1 MPRSKAVE
9 GVGDQPCALIISNHP
24 RAFADKPKKKPTIT
38 AEERKAK
45 TLKRKLKKCVYGEAS
60 QQKRHAK
67 PNVRRRNA
75 RLCKEVHSYK
85 ERHDL
90 FATLRSP
97 FSTNDP
103 AGVERFK
110 EAWGMLRATFLY
122 KFKPTNG
129 AALFWLEKSDKLMIH
144 AHMLCYTKSDISAE
158 ELEAWLIE
166 KWSATLKK
174 VLTRYG
180 RLPLY
185 DALGDGL
192 VKITPYHEAQ
202 LGYFAKGTK
211 ARDSRIM
218 LMAADG
224 LATFGVWNKAGL
236 TPADTHVSDLT
247 DEDRTI
253 IQREA
258 MIHMYDEARRMGRP
272 VNHVQEARILSGDF
286 ANFYMTKERLLA
298 LDAQCGGRI
307 LGRYKQAQP
316 LKARAAVA

>member
-1 MPRSKAVE
+1 MPRLKVIE

-24 RAFADKPKKKPTIT
+24 RAFTDKPKKKPTIT

-45 TLKRKLKKCVYGEAS
+45 ALKRRLQERVYGES
-60 QQKRHAK
+60 NQRKRQTK

-85 ERHDL
+85 ERHEH

-103 AGVERFK
+103 AGVVRFK
-110 EAWGMLRATFLY
+110 EALGMLRAAYLY

-129 AALFWLEKSDKLMIH
+129 AALLWLEKSDKLMIH
-144 AHMLCYTKSDISAE
+144 EHMLCYTKSSISAE

-166 KWSATLKK
+166 KWSAILKK
-174 VLTRYG
+174 VLARYD
-180 RLPLY
+180 RLVLY

-192 VKITPYHEAQ
+192 VKVTPYNEAQ
-202 LGYFAKGTK
+202 LGYFAKGAK
-211 ARDSRIM
+211 AKDSLVM

-236 TPADTHVSDLT
+236 TPADTRVCNLI

-258 MIHMYDEARRMGRP
+258 MIHMYDEAQKLGRSI
-272 VNHVQEARILSGDF
+272 NHVQEARILSGDF
-286 ANFYMTKERLLA
+286 ACFYMTKERLLA
-298 LDAQCGGRI
+298 LDTQCGGRI
-307 LGRYKQAQP
+307 LGRHKQP
-316 LKARAAVA
+316 KSHTLSTAVA

>member
-1 MPRSKAVE
+1 MPRLKVIE

-24 RAFADKPKKKPTIT
+24 RAFTDKPKKKPTIT

-45 TLKRKLKKCVYGEAS
+45 ALKRRLQERVYGEAS
-60 QQKRHAK
+60 QRRRQAK

-75 RLCKEVHSYK
+75 RLCKEVHSYQ
-85 ERHDL
+85 ERHDY
-90 FATLRSP
+90 FTTLRSP
-97 FSTNDP
+97 FSTDDP

-110 EAWGMLRATFLY
+110 EAWGMLRAAYLY
-122 KFKPTNG
+122 KFKSTNG

-144 AHMLCYTKSDISAE
+144 AHMLCYTKSNISAE
-158 ELEAWLIE
+158 ELEAWFIE
-166 KWSATLKK
+166 KWSAILKK
-174 VLTRYG
+174 VLARYD
-180 RLPLY
+180 RLALY

-192 VKITPYHEAQ
+192 VKVTPYSEAQ

-211 ARDSRIM
+211 ARDSHIM

-236 TPADTHVSDLT
+236 TPTETHIGDLT

-272 VNHVQEARILSGDF
+272 VDHTQEARILSGDF
-286 ANFYMTKERLLA
+286 ACFYMTKERLLA
-298 LDAQCGGRI
+298 LDTQCCGRI
-307 LGRYKQAQP
+307 LGRHKQP
-316 LKARAAVA
+316 KSHTLSTTVA

>member
-1 MPRSKAVE
+1 MPRSKAIE

-24 RAFADKPKKKPTIT
+24 RAFTDKSKKKPTIT

-45 TLKRKLKKCVYGEAS
+45 ALKRKLKKCVYGEAS
-60 QQKRHAK
+60 QRRRQTK

-110 EAWGMLRATFLY
+110 EAWAMLRAAYLH
-122 KFKPTNG
+122 KLKPTNG

-144 AHMLCYTKSDISAE
+144 AHMLCYTKSSISAE

-166 KWSATLKK
+166 KWSAILKK
-174 VLTRYG
+174 VLARYD
-180 RLPLY
+180 RLALY

-192 VKITPYHEAQ
+192 VKVTPYHEAQ

-224 LATFGVWNKAGL
+224 LATFGIWNKTGL
-236 TPADTHVSDLT
+236 TPADTHVGELT
-247 DEDRTI
+247 DEDRTS

-258 MIHMYDEARRMGRP
+258 MIYMYEEARKTGRQ
-272 VNHVQEARILSGDF
+272 VNHTQEGRILSGDF
-286 ANFYMTKERLLA
+286 ATFYMTKERLLA

-307 LGRYKQAQP
+307 LGRHKQDQ
-316 LKARAAVA
+316 LHMVRTEVA

>member
-1 MPRSKAVE
+1 MPRSKAIE

-24 RAFADKPKKKPTIT
+24 RAFTKKPKKKPTVT
-38 AEERKAK
+38 AEERRAKA
-45 TLKRKLKKCVYGEAS
+45 LKSRLQERVYGEAS
-60 QQKRHAK
+60 QRRRQVT

-85 ERHDL
+85 ERHDH

-97 FSTNDP
+97 FSTDDP

-110 EAWGMLRATFLY
+110 EAWGMLRAAYLY

-144 AHMLCYTKSDISAE
+144 AHMLCYTKSSISAE
-158 ELEAWLIE
+158 ELEAWFIAS
-166 KWSATLKK
+166 WSRILKK
-174 VLTRYG
+174 ILAQHD
-180 RLPLY
+180 RLALY

-192 VKITPYHEAQ
+192 VKVTPFHEAQ

-236 TPADTHVSDLT
+236 TPADTHTNDIT
-247 DEDRTI
+247 DEDRTV

-258 MIHMYDEARRMGRP
+258 MIHMYDEARRMGRS
-272 VNHVQEARILSGDF
+272 VNHTQEGRILSGDF
-286 ANFYMTKERLLA
+286 ATFYMSRERLLA

-307 LGRYKQAQP
+307 LGRHKQAQ
-316 LKARAAVA
+316 LRMMQTAVA